1 MDQWQFP
8 SNIKFQQYLDLK
20 LSLKNYPI
28 SPQVQ
33 IFRRTDR
40 MMCMLTCSVSTK
52 DQFFS
57 NMSSKESATL
67 RRNRQNN
74 LKKKIL
80 LPLVFSYIFL
90 NGKLCHSTSEA
101 HPLPSQIPKL
111 ELFAKMFEGDLNMSL
126 LSSVILKY
134 NFINCNYSN

>member
-8 SNIKFQQYLDLK
+8 SNTKFQQYLDLK

-40 MMCMLTCSVSTK
+40 MMCRLTCSVSTK

-90 NGKLCHSTSEA
+90 NGKLLSLYFRGSFITQSNTKVRAFCKNVWRGFEYVT
-101 HPLPSQIPKL
+101 PLFSNPQIQL
-111 ELFAKMFEGDLNMSL
+111 YQLQLF
-126 LSSVILKY
+126 
-134 NFINCNYSN
+134 

>member
-1 MDQWQFP
+1 MT
-8 SNIKFQQYLDLK
+8 I
-20 LSLKNYPI
+20 SLKYQVSTI
-28 SPQVQ
+28 SRSKI
-33 IFRRTDR
+33 IFKKLPYFYAGTNIQTNRQDL
-40 MMCMLTCSVSTK
+40 MCRLTCSVSTK

-90 NGKLCHSTSEA
+90 NGKLYHSTSEA
-101 HPLPSQIPKL
+101 HSLPSQIPKL
-111 ELFAKMFEGDLNMSL
+111 ELFAKMFEGDLNTSL